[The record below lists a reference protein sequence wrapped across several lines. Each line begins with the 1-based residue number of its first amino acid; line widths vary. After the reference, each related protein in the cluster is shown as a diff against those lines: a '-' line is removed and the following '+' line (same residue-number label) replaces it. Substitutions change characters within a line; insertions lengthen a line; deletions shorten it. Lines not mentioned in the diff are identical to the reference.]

1 MPLPGEGVTQL
12 SGIFFIQ
19 ALILR
24 TLPSLPDHKSNL
36 HLKATTLGVK
46 AWAYEF
52 VGNINIQTTQKLLEY
67 HLYIFFPPLIFP
79 FFHTTIPL
87 KWLTYYGP
95 PHYGPRKPMIILFS
109 FYLRP
114 TVSIRKRK
122 SEHTCSSLFDE
133 LFYLVSWLNC
143 RLVNFFCL
151 QIPGFRQQKVER
163 VWKSKMTKIEL
174 VTHWSAC
181 GPTCMSRESMYT
193 RFWVSVEFRDWWR
206 GRDLRTLIS
215 SIEVWLHR
223 YGC

>member
-24 TLPSLPDHKSNL
+24 TLPSLPDPKSNL

-52 VGNINIQTTQKLLEY
+52 VGNINIQTIQKLLEY

-143 RLVNFFCL
+143 RLENFFL
-151 QIPGFRQQKVER
+151 PADSWVQATEGWTSMKVKNDKDWIGYSLECMWPNLHEQR
-163 VWKSKMTKIEL
+163 VN
-174 VTHWSAC
+174 V
-181 GPTCMSRESMYT
+181 Y
-193 RFWVSVEFRDWWR
+193 
-206 GRDLRTLIS
+206 
-215 SIEVWLHR
+215 
-223 YGC
+223 